1 MVGIVLVSHHVKIAE
16 GIKELAAQMADPE
29 LKIIAAGGLEDGSI
43 GTDALRIREAIHE
56 AQTGEGVVILADL
69 GSAVLSSETALE
81 FLDEEGKGNV
91 KIADA
96 PIVEGAV
103 AAAVQASI
111 GGTLDE
117 VLATAEGARDLHKC

>member
-16 GIKELAAQMADPE
+16 GIKELAAQMATPD
-29 LKIIAAGGLEDGSI
+29 LKMIAAGGLEDGSV
-43 GTDALRIREAIHE
+43 GTDALRISEAVHE

-81 FLDEEGKGNV
+81 FLDEEVKKNV

-111 GGTLDE
+111 GGTIDE
-117 VLATAEGARDLHKC
+117 VLAAAEGARDLRKC

>member
-16 GIKELAAQMADPE
+16 GIKELAAQMATPD
-29 LKIIAAGGLEDGSI
+29 LKMIAAGGLEDGSI
-43 GTDALRIREAIHE
+43 GTDVLRISEAVRE

-81 FLDEEGKGNV
+81 FLDEEGKKNV

-111 GGTLDE
+111 GGTIDE
-117 VLATAEGARDLHKC
+117 VLAAAEGARDLRKC

>member
-16 GIKELAAQMADPE
+16 GIKELAAQMAIPD

-43 GTDALRIREAIHE
+43 GTDALRISEAVHE
-56 AQTGEGVVILADL
+56 AQTDAGVVILADL
-69 GSAVLSSETALE
+69 GSAVMSSETALE
-81 FLDEEGKGNV
+81 FLDEEVRRNV

-103 AAAVQASI
+103 AAVVQASI
-111 GGTLDE
+111 GGTVDE
-117 VLATAEGARDLHKC
+117 VLAAAEGARDLHKC

>member
-16 GIKELAAQMADPE
+16 GIKELAAQMAMPD

-43 GTDALRIREAIHE
+43 GTDALRISEAVRE
-56 AQTGEGVVILADL
+56 AQTDAGVVILADL
-69 GSAVLSSETALE
+69 GSAVMSSETALE
-81 FLDEEGKGNV
+81 FLDEEVRRNV

-103 AAAVQASI
+103 AAVVQASI
-111 GGTLDE
+111 GGTVDE
-117 VLATAEGARDLHKC
+117 VLAAAEGARDLHKC